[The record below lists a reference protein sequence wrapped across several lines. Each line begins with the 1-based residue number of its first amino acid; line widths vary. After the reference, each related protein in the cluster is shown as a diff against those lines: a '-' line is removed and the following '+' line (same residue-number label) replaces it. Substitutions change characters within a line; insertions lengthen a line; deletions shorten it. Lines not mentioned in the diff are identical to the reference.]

1 MYRTKGKGGEQGR
14 RLLAGVLPVALFAS
28 GHTFFVTRMAH
39 VMHRSPFMVHTTL
52 TLTLT
57 LPLTLALTLPP
68 TLTRCTRPSSTE
80 ARRASGTG
88 CAKVWCGS

>member
-39 VMHRSPFMVHTTL
+39 VMHRSPFMVHATL
-52 TLTLT
+52 TLTSTLT
-57 LPLTLALTLPP
+57 LTPNLNPNSTPTPTPNPHLHLRPATVRPHPPLHP
-68 TLTRCTRPSSTE
+68 R
-80 ARRASGTG
+80 
-88 CAKVWCGS
+88 